1 MSDNGVSFIVC
12 TFNGAARITRV
23 LGSLAKQVLPAGV
36 EYEIVLV
43 DNASTDDT
51 GEVARQCWQALDKS
65 VALHVVYEARSGLS
79 FARAAGIK
87 TARYEILSFIDDDN
101 LIASDWCSRIVEKM
115 RSNPKLGAIGGRG
128 VAEFEGVVSPPHW
141 FARYQRA
148 YAVGPQIRE
157 RPARALVKLYGA
169 GLTVRRLALQTL
181 SARGF
186 SPTLAGRVGTALGA
200 GEDTELCYALSMAGW
215 RLEYDHELVFR
226 HVIPAKRLEKSYLLG
241 LYRGFGRSS
250 AALDLYRWM
259 ASRPSDA
266 PPGRLAVVHCV
277 RGLLITMLKTLF
289 WMGWSLFSTLQD
301 EETRLN
307 TQLRNVY
314 FASRFCE
321 FLGSWTTAGER
332 ARVVFMLF
340 AERAP
345 SSGSAESKPIPCF
358 DWGGRR
364 WMTRRRR

>member
-1 MSDNGVSFIVC
+1 MNDNGVSFIVC
-12 TFNGAARITRV
+12 TFNGAARIPRV
-23 LGSLAKQVLPAGV
+23 LGHLARQVVPMGV
-36 EYEIVLV
+36 EYEVIIV
-43 DNASTDDT
+43 DNASTDNTSDI
-51 GEVARQCWQALDKS
+51 ARQCWLALDMS
-65 VALHVVYEARSGLS
+65 VAFHIVREMRSGLS

-115 RSNPKLGAIGGRG
+115 RSNPQLGAIGGRG

-169 GLTVRRLALQTL
+169 GLTVRKLALQTL

-186 SPTLAGRVGTALGA
+186 APTLAGRVGTALGA
-200 GEDTELCYALSMAGW
+200 GEDTELCYALNMAGW
-215 RLEYDHELVFR
+215 RLEYDHELVFQ

-259 ASRPSDA
+259 ASQRRHP
-266 PPGRLAVVHCV
+266 PPGKLAVAHCV
-277 RGLLITMLKTLF
+277 RDLLITMIKTLF
-289 WMGWSLFSTLQD
+289 WIGCKLFSTFQD

-307 TQLRNVY
+307 VQLRSVY
-314 FASRFCE
+314 FANQFCE
-321 FLGSWTTAGER
+321 FLGGWATTGER
-332 ARVVFMLF
+332 ARAIFMLF
-340 AERAP
+340 AERTTP
-345 SSGSAESKPIPCF
+345 SGRAEMLNLSRSANSIEEAN
-358 DWGGRR
+358 DG
-364 WMTRRRR
+364 